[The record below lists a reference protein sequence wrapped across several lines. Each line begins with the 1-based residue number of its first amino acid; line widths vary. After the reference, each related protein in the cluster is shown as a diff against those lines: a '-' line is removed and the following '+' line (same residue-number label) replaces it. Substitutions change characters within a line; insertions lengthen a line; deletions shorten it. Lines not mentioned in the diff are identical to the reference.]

1 MQYCLVKCLN
11 INPNKSN
18 EHFEGQITQ
27 VENIIVQV
35 PGNDQLNGHR
45 LLPNISKQRKYYQLK
60 SNIQKYEKYNS
71 QSLGKKILDYVVSCF
86 SLWLDI
92 RH

>member
-27 VENIIVQV
+27 VENINVQV
-35 PGNDQLNGHR
+35 PGNDQVNGHG
-45 LLPNISKQRKYYQLK
+45 LLPNISNKENLMK
-60 SNIQKYEKYNS
+60 SSI
-71 QSLGKKILDYVVSCF
+71 
-86 SLWLDI
+86 
-92 RH
+92 